1 MKKIL
6 NLTLILVLSTGIVI
20 AQNQWE
26 EIVYHYQTGTVPP
39 PYYYSYDLTI
49 NPSGTGTLVYYP
61 NYGKDTTWVYNITF
75 SQDDINRLSGAIS
88 ESGVLT
94 ETISELPDS
103 LKPIGGALQNISI
116 QQPQYPNLDQT
127 PPRIVVPY
135 FPKPEFK
142 EKIMALYSYIQK
154 MVPENIWN
162 EISLRKEEYIKNH
175 EK

>member
-6 NLTLILVLSTGIVI
+6 SLTLILIFSTGAVI

-49 NPSGTGTLVYYP
+49 NPSGTGTLVYFP

-75 SQDDINRLSGAIS
+75 SQDDINTLSSAIS

-94 ETISELPDS
+94 GTISELSDS

-116 QQPQYPNLDQT
+116 QQPQDPNLDQT

-135 FPKPEFK
+135 FPKPEFM
-142 EKIMALYSYIQK
+142 EKIMVLYSFIQK
-154 MVPENIWN
+154 IVPENIRN
-162 EISLRKEEYIKNH
+162 EINLRKEEYIKNH